1 MLKALT
7 PLTVPTDANKDST
20 VVDSSV
26 RNGSTPT
33 TNTPTTT
40 TKRHRDNEDDDDDTM
55 IDIYTR
61 WEHLF
66 RLLLPLLSML
76 YVVNKEFDYLCG

>member
-7 PLTVPTDANKDST
+7 PLTVPTDANTDST
-20 VVDSSV
+20 VVDSSW

-33 TNTPTTT
+33 TNTPAT
-40 TKRHRDNEDDDDDTM
+40 TKNRHRDNEDDDDDDDTM
-55 IDIYTR
+55 VDINTR

-66 RLLLPLLSML
+66 RLLLSLLSML
-76 YVVNKEFDYLCG
+76 LIKS